1 MQADFYEQ
9 LDRLYETD
17 PKQVEA
23 FLLQTLETCRD
34 AEDDLGMVTVS
45 NELGSLYRGQSRY
58 AESADQFEF
67 AMEMLEDLGMTD
79 STAYLT
85 SLLNRAGTYRLTG
98 QIRDAVQDFHRVL
111 RLLSEQPGDTAYVRA
126 SALNNLG
133 LCYQE
138 LGDGEAASEYILKA
152 LHMMEDLPGMEA
164 EIASSMNNLAAVYLH
179 EGALDEAANWMERAM
194 EYYEGPAGA
203 LDPHQAAAYSSMAAI
218 RYRQGF
224 LRDALEFYKKAA
236 SVTLRFFGKTLDYAA
251 ILYGSAIVSHDLNA
265 AEDTALLQETI
276 LLYEKLL
283 GKGCSM
289 AQNARQL
296 LRQWKQE
303 ALR

>member
-1 MQADFYEQ
+1 
-9 LDRLYETD
+9 
-17 PKQVEA
+17 
-23 FLLQTLETCRD
+23 
-34 AEDDLGMVTVS
+34 
-45 NELGSLYRGQSRY
+45 
-58 AESADQFEF
+58 
-67 AMEMLEDLGMTD
+67 
-79 STAYLT
+79 
-85 SLLNRAGTYRLTG
+85 
-98 QIRDAVQDFHRVL
+98 
-111 RLLSEQPGDTAYVRA
+111 
-126 SALNNLG
+126 
-133 LCYQE
+133 
-138 LGDGEAASEYILKA
+138 
-152 LHMMEDLPGMEA
+152 
-164 EIASSMNNLAAVYLH
+164 
-179 EGALDEAANWMERAM
+179 MERAM

-224 LRDALEFYKKAA
+224 LREALEFYKKAA